1 MRILGAAVVAAVV
14 ALAVGV
20 GHAKDAPGPRGKPA
34 APAPNAREVVVRG
47 SKSLANALA
56 QCVGRAKAPSSGA
69 LVVVDVTAGTK
80 AAQAEI
86 AEALASLSAMANR
99 PTAWQVAALGGKSS
113 SVVADPAALAAPLT
127 EALARK
133 PEAARDTLGL
143 LRKTLKGSSATLVV
157 YLAHAHFEDDV
168 DLEGFVA
175 DALRAK
181 RTLTVIGPEAAFER
195 PWNDVVADSSQWR
208 GLVRTPPGQGNRP
221 WGPEDPAAPWHGG
234 DTAAPLLPWTFYDT
248 WGLEFHLRSA
258 AEAAWRRASLELRS
272 APARPPDPTQDP
284 DGFDRWVRRHVMPPD
299 RAAEPEAYRAWLD
312 ALGPPPAATADDA
325 TFDVWWARLLT
336 SAPSVERGR
345 PDPRALLDRA
355 LRPSRVPLPSAFP
368 PYGLARATGATG
380 GCYVLWGWGTS
391 DAAPIRYDYARCGLF
406 PPDLRARSEIY
417 ADYEKRPSSRALL
430 AAWTIL
436 STEQPALVSRTPP
449 VVRGAPAGIEYG
461 SLELAPIAF
470 DSPAARDAEVAVAL
484 RSIAQLA
491 RARQVLAGEIA
502 KGGEPDDDVDRR
514 LRADAELLIHG
525 LRSMEFQSS
534 ELVACAKSIPS
545 SAWKQLAAGQK
556 VQVRRAVLI
565 EPGDDDLPVHRSDAV
580 PFDQR
585 AADELVAA
593 RVAYL
598 ARYRGTPFGAAVA
611 RNGVHTYVPDVLNM
625 RGGPIDLPRPGR
637 GSSTAPT
644 PPATPPSGG
653 SSGAP
658 PPTTGK

>member
-1 MRILGAAVVAAVV
+1 MRILGGTVVAAVV
-14 ALAVGV
+14 ALGVGV
-20 GHAKDAPGPRGKPA
+20 GHAKEPVGPRGKPA

-47 SKSLANALA
+47 SKSLASALA

-86 AEALASLSAMANR
+86 AEALASLSATANG
-99 PTAWQVAALGGKSS
+99 PTAWQVAALGGKPS
-113 SVVADPAALAAPLT
+113 SVVADPAALAAPLAA
-127 EALARK
+127 ALAGT
-133 PEAARDTLGL
+133 PTAARDTLGL

-195 PWNDVVADSSQWR
+195 PWNDVVADASQWR
-208 GLVRTPPGQGNRP
+208 GDDRTPPGQGNRP

-234 DTAAPLLPWTFYDT
+234 DTAAPLLPWQYYDT
-248 WGLEFHLRSA
+248 WELDFEVRSA
-258 AEAAWRRASLELRS
+258 AEAAFHRAVAERRH
-272 APARPPDPTQDP
+272 APARPPDPAQDP
-284 DGFDRWVRRHVMPPD
+284 AGFDRWVRLYVTPPD
-299 RAAEPEAYRAWLD
+299 RVADPDAHRAWLD
-312 ALGPPPAATADDA
+312 ALGPPPAPSADDE
-325 TFDVWWARLLT
+325 TFNAWWARLMT
-336 SAPSVERGR
+336 SAPGIERGL
-345 PDPRALLDRA
+345 PDPRALLERA
-355 LRPSRVPLPSAFP
+355 LRSSHGPLPSAFP

-380 GCYVLWGWGTS
+380 GCYVLRGWGTS
-391 DAAPIRYDYARCGLF
+391 DAAPTRYDYARCGLF

-417 ADYEKRPSSRALL
+417 ADYEKRPLSRALL

-436 STEQPALVSRTPP
+436 STEDPALVARTPP
-449 VVRGAPAGIEYG
+449 VVRGAPAAIEYG
-461 SLELAPIAF
+461 SLALAPIAF
-470 DSPAARDAEVAVAL
+470 ASPADRDADVATTQ

-491 RARQVLAGEIA
+491 RARKALAAEVA
-502 KGGEPDDDVDRR
+502 KVGEPKDDVDRR
-514 LRADAELLIHG
+514 LRADAELLLHG

-534 ELVACAKSIPS
+534 ELVACARSVPL
-545 SAWKQLAAGQK
+545 SAWKQLKPGQK
-556 VQVRRAVLI
+556 VHVHRKFLVVP
-565 EPGDDDLPVHRSDAV
+565 EDDDLPVDRTDAV
-580 PFDQR
+580 PYAPQ

-593 RVAYL
+593 RVAFL
-598 ARYRGTPFGAAVA
+598 ERYRGTPFGAAVA
-611 RNGVHTYVPDVLNM
+611 RNGISTYVPDVLDM

-644 PPATPPSGG
+644 PPATPPGGG